1 MLLSWRGGDKM
12 VTQTSYSISSHLSLT
27 LQNGISH
34 ECKYVLRSSFP
45 ITTFR
50 LIRKKKNREPDML
63 VAQAIAAYLEFSPVI
78 IIIIFKFSNITNE
91 N

>member
-34 ECKYVLRSSFP
+34 KCKYVLRSSFP
-45 ITTFR
+45 TTTFR
-50 LIRKKKNREPDML
+50 LMRKNIEPDML
-63 VAQAIAAYLEFSPVI
+63 VPQAIAAYLGFSPII